1 MSIVRWEP
9 FREMEDMFRQ
19 YAPFFGRAVTNGRQE
34 RFWAPSADISETEQE
49 YLIKADLPEVKKEDV
64 KISLQDGVI
73 TVSGERKQEKKQKDE
88 NQIRVETFYGSF
100 ERSFVLPDNVD
111 ADAIRAE
118 TKDGVLRIHVPK
130 KAAAKAKPVHIE
142 VK

>member
-1 MSIVRWEP
+1 
-9 FREMEDMFRQ
+9 MFRQ
-19 YAPFFGRAVTNGRQE
+19 YAPFFGRTSGNGKQE
-34 RFWAPSADISETEQE
+34 GAWTPSADISETDQE

-73 TVSGERKQEKKQKDE
+73 TVIGERKQEKKQKDE

-100 ERSFVLPDNVD
+100 SRSFALPDNVD
-111 ADAIRAE
+111 AAGIRAE
-118 TKDGVLRIHVPK
+118 SKDGVLKIHVPK
-130 KAAAKAKPVHIE
+130 KESAKSKAIQIE